1 MKLLTEDATM
11 PSRAT
16 DDLAGFDVYSAID
29 ITIPPHQRRSIPL
42 DISITPP
49 HGMYTQIMPRSGLAY
64 KHALDTKAGVIDRDY
79 TGNVQVILHNAG
91 QEDFSITKGDRITQL
106 IFCHIGHPSLQR
118 TASLTETKRADN
130 GFGSTGGIN
139 AVRELKEDS
148 SMTSTLNP
156 NSEPTSEPNDYVPN
170 LPYDIFLSGDPFDNQ
185 LPVDIVLKGDDPTLG
200 IIFQF
205 CKYRNRLQLINMA
218 KSTPGARVHKWRSN
232 KQEIKNID
240 DLKVAIQQKRKQGQL
255 KVTCCFA
262 TDRSFGIHPHHGI
275 PQLYFD
281 QLNIIAKHL
290 KSINQDEQSTIW
302 SLQQPSSNDTMSAPQ
317 TTDNPDAGQFFTK
330 KELQKCQ
337 DWNEWQQSI
346 YKMLDQYQGQRM
358 FSDPVPLPKEKKCFR
373 YAWGVLFKNVW
384 NTQSTYGVQ
393 WQPQTK
399 RHHHTGARLRKRLG
413 CGE

>member
-1 MKLLTEDATM
+1 
-11 PSRAT
+11 
-16 DDLAGFDVYSAID
+16 
-29 ITIPPHQRRSIPL
+29 
-42 DISITPP
+42 
-49 HGMYTQIMPRSGLAY
+49 
-64 KHALDTKAGVIDRDY
+64 
-79 TGNVQVILHNAG
+79 
-91 QEDFSITKGDRITQL
+91 
-106 IFCHIGHPSLQR
+106 
-118 TASLTETKRADN
+118 
-130 GFGSTGGIN
+130 
-139 AVRELKEDS
+139 VRELKEDS

-358 FSDPVPLPKEKKCFR
+358 FSDPVPLPKEKNALHMHWVYCLKMCGTR
-373 YAWGVLFKNVW
+373 KARMVCNGSPRQKGTITLGHAYANALDAASERLFWVICAQEILIAIGADVSNAFAEAPPPILY
-384 NTQSTYGVQ
+384 TCILTTHLGIGG
-393 WQPQTK
+393 QPS
-399 RHHHTGARLRKRLG
+399 
-413 CGE
+413 